1 MPKLDISKAE
11 LVWPGKYDEEGNRII
26 NRGVALPFQ
35 VVETIREGRATRE
48 PGNTADLFSYAKPPS
63 GGESWKNKLIW
74 GDNLLVMESLLDE
87 FAGKLDLIYIDP
99 PFAIGADFSIT
110 TEIGEAGIDVGKAPS
125 AVEEKAYRDTWSG
138 GLPTYLAMI
147 ADRVRLMHNLLAPT
161 GSFYIHLDAT
171 VGHYVKVI
179 CDEIFGRD
187 SFQRE
192 IIWRIGWVSGYK
204 SAAKNW
210 IRNHDTILFYVKTP
224 GEFKFNKRYVPY
236 PAGYE
241 RRGGEGGGKGYPIED
256 VWNANPSE
264 FQLKGEDSL
273 DSIQIKSFSAE
284 KTGYSTQ
291 KNVSLLRR
299 IIDASTDE
307 GDLVGDFFLGSGTT
321 AVAAEKLG
329 RQWIG
334 CDLGRFAIHTT
345 RKRLLDIPD
354 CKPFEILNLG
364 QYERKYWQGTSF
376 GDQKPAEPDA
386 VAIAAY
392 VRFILDLYSAQAVS
406 GVHIHGRRGG
416 AMVHVG
422 AVDAPVT
429 IREVNDAVAE
439 CATMHQKE
447 LHVLGWEWEMGL
459 HDPLAQAALRDHAVR
474 LRLLNIPREVMEKR
488 AVEAGDIRFFDLAH
502 LEAELEQDAKH
513 PRKVKVKLRNF
524 VIPDTDL
531 IPDEVRDK
539 IRKWSDYVD
548 YWAVDWNFKHDT
560 FMNAWQTY
568 RTRQNRKLALV
579 SDVHEYKAAGRYQV
593 LIKVVDIFGNDT
605 SRLLDCKVK

>member
-1 MPKLDISKAE
+1 MPKLDIAKPE
-11 LVWPGKYDEEGNRII
+11 LIWPGKYDDEGNRII
-26 NRGVALPFQ
+26 NRGAALPFQ

-48 PGNTADLFSYAKPPS
+48 PGNTADLFSYAKPS
-63 GGESWKNKLIW
+63 EGDNWKNKLIW
-74 GDNLLVMESLLDE
+74 GDNLLVMQSLLE
-87 FAGKLDLIYIDP
+87 QFAGKIDLIYVDP

-110 TEIGEAGIDVGKAPS
+110 TEIGEEGIDVGKAPS
-125 AVEEKAYRDTWSG
+125 SVEEKAYRDTWRG
-138 GLPTYLAMI
+138 GLSTYLAMI
-147 ADRVRLMHNLLAPT
+147 ADRIELIHNLLSPR

-171 VGHYVKVI
+171 VGHYVKAI
-179 CDEIFGRD
+179 CDEVFGRD

-192 IIWRIGWVSGYK
+192 IVWRIGWVSGYK

-210 IRNHDTILFYVKTP
+210 IRNHDTILFYVKAP
-224 GEFKFNKRYVPY
+224 GDFTFNKHYVPY
-236 PAGYE
+236 PPGYE

-264 FQLKGEDSL
+264 FELKGEASL

-299 IIDASTDE
+299 VIEASSNE
-307 GDLVGDFFLGSGTT
+307 GDLVADFFLGSGTA
-321 AVAAEKLG
+321 AVAAEKTG
-329 RQWIG
+329 RRWIG
-334 CDLGRFAIHTT
+334 CDLGRFAIHTA
-345 RKRLLDIPD
+345 RKRLLDIPG

-364 QYERKYWQGTSF
+364 QYERKYWQGVNF

-386 VAIAAY
+386 AAITAY
-392 VRFILDLYSAQAVS
+392 VRFILDLYRAQPVL
-406 GVHIHGRRGG
+406 GTHIHGRKGG
-416 AMVHVG
+416 ALVHVG

-439 CATMHQKE
+439 CATMRQKE

-459 HDPLAQAALRDHAVR
+459 HDPLAQSALREHGVR
-474 LRLLNIPREVMEKR
+474 LRLMNIPREVMEKR

-513 PRKVKVKLRNF
+513 PRKVKVKLKNF

-539 IRKWSDYVD
+539 IRKWSDYID
-548 YWAVDWNFKHDT
+548 YWAVDWDFKHDT

-568 RTRQNRKLALV
+568 RTRQNRKLALG
-579 SDVHEYKAAGRYQV
+579 SDAYEYKAAGRYQV

-605 SRLLDCKVK
+605 SRLLECKVK